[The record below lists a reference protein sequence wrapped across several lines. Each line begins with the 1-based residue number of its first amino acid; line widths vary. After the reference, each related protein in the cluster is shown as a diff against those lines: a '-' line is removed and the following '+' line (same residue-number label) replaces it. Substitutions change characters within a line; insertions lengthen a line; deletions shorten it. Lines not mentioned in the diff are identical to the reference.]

1 MSMDQ
6 NGLATNFGVEF
17 KVETSQVLPLIR
29 MKRDTTTACN
39 SFMPC
44 EGIYWQYIFGKRP
57 SEG

>member
-39 SFMPC
+39 SFMQ
-44 EGIYWQYIFGKRP
+44 EVSLLNIDAARLRFTL
-57 SEG
+57 